1 MRLKARGV
9 AAALAVLATAVGLS
23 SAKSAD
29 TYPSGPIK
37 LVLPLGA
44 GGATDNLARI
54 SSAPVEAKLGQPI
67 VIENRPGA
75 GGSLASALVAQS
87 PPDGQTLLFANF
99 ATHAV
104 TPTLFTNLT
113 YDPVKDFKPVTLIAS
128 QPHLVLVNNDLPVKT
143 LAELI
148 DYAKQNPGKLNF
160 ASAGVGSP
168 LHLAAEY
175 FKLKTGTDLV
185 HVPYKSSAPALLD
198 LIAGRVQVFFDN
210 VSTGLPYVQSGKVRA
225 LAITSAKR
233 SPLAPDVPT
242 AAEAG
247 LPDFETYGWWGV
259 AAPAKTPPE
268 VVEKLSATYIAG
280 LKTPEVADKLAS
292 QGYTVIASSPSEFE
306 DYIKKEITK
315 WEPVIKAAKLTPTN

>member
-1 MRLKARGV
+1 MPV
-9 AAALAVLATAVGLS
+9 A
-23 SAKSAD
+23 
-29 TYPSGPIK
+29 P
-37 LVLPLGA
+37 
-44 GGATDNLARI
+44 
-54 SSAPVEAKLGQPI
+54 
-67 VIENRPGA
+67 
-75 GGSLASALVAQS
+75 LASALVAQS

-113 YDPVKDFKPVTLIAS
+113 YDPIKDFKPVTLIAS

-148 DYAKQNPGKLNF
+148 EYAKKNPGKLNF

-168 LHLAAEY
+168 LHLAGEY
-175 FKLKTGTDLV
+175 FKIKTGTDLV

-233 SPLAPDVPT
+233 SPLAPDIPT

-247 LPDFETYGWWGV
+247 LPGFETYGWWGI

-268 VVEKLSATYIAG
+268 VIEKLSATYIAG

-292 QGYTVIASSPSEFE
+292 QGYTIIASSPAEFE

-315 WEPVIKAAKLTPTN
+315 WEPVIRAAKLTPTN

>member
-1 MRLKARGV
+1 MRPSLRHILLTAGAV
-9 AAALAVLATAVGLS
+9 AIAATA
-23 SAKSAD
+23 AFAQSAD
-29 TYPSGPIK
+29 TYPSAPIK

-54 SSAPVEAKLGQPI
+54 SSGPVETKFGQPI

-75 GGSLASALVAQS
+75 GGSLASAVVAQS
-87 PPDGQTLLFANF
+87 EPNGQTLLFANF

-104 TPTLFTNLT
+104 TPTLFTNLS

-128 QPHLVLVNNDLPVKT
+128 QPHFVLVNPDLGINT

-148 DYAKQNPGKLNF
+148 DYAKKNPGKLNF

-175 FKLKTGTDLV
+175 FKIKAGVDLV

-210 VSTGLPYVQSGKVRA
+210 VSTALPHVQAGKLKA

-233 SPLAPDVPT
+233 SPLAPEIPT
-242 AAEAG
+242 VAEAG
-247 LPDFETYGWWGV
+247 LQDFETYGWWGV
-259 AAPAKTPPE
+259 AAPAKTPPA
-268 VVEKLSATYIAG
+268 VIAKLNAAYVEA
-280 LKTPEVADKLAS
+280 LKSPEVSTKLAS
-292 QGYTVIASSPSEFE
+292 QGYDVIASTPEEFE
-306 DYIKKEITK
+306 AYIGKEIAK
-315 WEPVIKAAKLTPTN
+315 WAPVIKAANLSPTN